1 MLGQLP
7 IKTLPLIT
15 PASAGAAAHPAACD
29 GLGGWA
35 AKAARAGAGI
45 SPRRGLS
52 RVWTGW
58 CLPPIAWQLPA
69 LHMAPFDPAEI
80 RSLVVHQEEFMRKQ
94 QCRVRK
100 EPVYIFGR
108 VDESIQPALFILAN
122 VLWIVRNFH

>member
-1 MLGQLP
+1 MLGGTPGEVGRLGQLP

-45 SPRRGLS
+45 SPRRGLG

-69 LHMAPFDPAEI
+69 LHTAPFDPARERRNPVSGCPSGRI
-80 RSLVVHQEEFMRKQ
+80 HEKTAMSRQK
-94 QCRVRK
+94 RVC
-100 EPVYIFGR
+100 
-108 VDESIQPALFILAN
+108 LH
-122 VLWIVRNFH
+122 LW